1 MPTVQ
6 RVLKNFYRDS
16 VALMQFSKGLAD
28 RPGVQ
33 QASAVMA
40 TEANLDLLR
49 EAGLSANGVEASPND
64 LLIVLQGEEGGALEK
79 ILDEA
84 LATLTRRS
92 TDSSDGSGPRR
103 TPPRSIGMALEALP
117 GANLALISTPGNYA
131 ASEALKA
138 LHHGLHVMI
147 FSDNVSLAD
156 EIMLKQYAREHGLL
170 VMGPDCGTAIING
183 IPLGFANVVR
193 RGVIGVAGASGTGT
207 QQVTCL
213 IDRWGAGV
221 SQAIGL
227 GGHDLHVQVG
237 GISMLTALDALAADA
252 LTEVIVLISKPP
264 APEVA
269 ARVLEKAAQ
278 ISKPVVVDFLGAD
291 PATVER
297 DGVAAA
303 RIHAARTLEDAAA
316 IAVALSQKQPRP
328 ARGQPLSDEH
338 AQRAHTLAAKLQP
351 MQRYVRGLFSGGTF
365 CYESLLLLGEALGP
379 VYSNIPLKPEHR
391 LANVWQ
397 SQAHT
402 AIDLGDDAFTQGRP
416 HPMIDFRLR
425 NERLVKEAA
434 DPEVAVILL
443 DVVLGYG
450 SNMDPAAELVPA
462 IREARAAAG
471 DRAPHFVA
479 SVCGT
484 ESDPQNLARQEN
496 ALRAAGVWLTETN
509 AQAARLAAA
518 IVSERNG

>member
-16 VALMQFSKGLAD
+16 VALMQFSKGLSEQS
-28 RPGVQ
+28 GVQ

-40 TEANLDLLR
+40 TENNLDLLR
-49 EAGLSANGVEASPND
+49 EAGLSTDSVEGSPND
-64 LLIVLQGEEGGALEK
+64 LLIVLQGEVGSALEK

-84 LATLTRRS
+84 LASLTRRS
-92 TDSSDGSGPRR
+92 TDSGDGSGPRR
-103 TPPRSIGMALEALP
+103 TPPRSIEMALNVLP
-117 GANLALISTPGNYA
+117 DANFALISTPGDYA

-138 LHHGLHVMI
+138 LHHGLHVML

-156 EIMLKQYAREHGLL
+156 EIVLKQYAREHGLL

-193 RGVIGVAGASGTGT
+193 RGSIGVIGASGTGT

-213 IDRWGAGV
+213 IDRWGSGV

-227 GGHDLHVQVG
+227 GSHDLHVQVG
-237 GISMLTALDALAADA
+237 GISMLTALEALAIDS
-252 LTEVIVLISKPP
+252 TTDVIVLISKPP

-297 DGVAAA
+297 EGVMAAS
-303 RIHAARTLEDAAA
+303 TLEEAAA
-316 IAVALSQKQPRP
+316 IAVALSHGQPRP
-328 ARGQPLSDEH
+328 TQGWPLSDEQVQL
-338 AQRAHTLAAKLQP
+338 APKLAAQFQP
-351 MQRYVRGLFSGGTF
+351 GQRYVRGLFSGGTF
-365 CYESLLLLGEALGP
+365 CFESLLLLGEALGSIH
-379 VYSNIPLKPEHR
+379 SNIPLKPEHR

-425 NERLVKEAA
+425 NERIVKEAA

-450 SNMDPAAELVPA
+450 SNLDPAGELVPA

-471 DRAPHFVA
+471 SREVNFIA

-496 ALRAAGVWLTETN
+496 TLRAAGAWLTESN
-509 AQAARLAAA
+509 AQAARLAGA
-518 IVSERNG
+518 IVSERNH